1 MATDQHHPKIRGER
15 RPPKEEKGYIPGD
28 RGEQVSLQ
36 VGEQTNPLPA
46 QRRRISKKGALI
58 GGLAAATA
66 VVSIGIG
73 LLPNGEEN
81 HNPGTSPRPGTTT
94 SPNPEA
100 AGETP
105 EAIPASVDGMLAYC
119 EYLIEDSNVQAVMRQ
134 LVPGATD
141 IYCESPAYRDENNP
155 VAVAPVSDEQK
166 RLTLTIF
173 PASEFNTED
182 PNLIPLNSGDFKGA
196 AAYGGAV
203 ESMTL
208 PYVTLISPHGAAI
221 LLYYSSQDASA
232 NPTPAEVEGVYQ
244 LAQTIAENR
253 F

>member
-1 MATDQHHPKIRGER
+1 MALAI
-15 RPPKEEKGYIPGD
+15 
-28 RGEQVSLQ
+28 
-36 VGEQTNPLPA
+36 A
-46 QRRRISKKGALI
+46 A
-58 GGLAAATA
+58 LAAIGAGFAATRGG
-66 VVSIGIG
+66 S
-73 LLPNGEEN
+73 EEN
-81 HNPGTSPRPGTTT
+81 PFTPNEPGVVAPANPGSHEGPG
-94 SPNPEA
+94 A
-100 AGETP
+100 VET
-105 EAIPASVDGMLAYC
+105 SVDGMLAYC